1 MEAAGSNPVFRSTW
15 RRGGVATQ
23 RSAKP
28 CTPVRFR
35 SSPPITMIAI
45 TGSGEFLPS
54 ILDVDKKL
62 LNYLDEIPRVL
73 TFSTAAGRESD
84 ERLSYWE
91 NLAIEHFKDL
101 NVSHTH
107 IDARNREDLN
117 QDSVIE
123 EMKNSNFV
131 FFSGGSPNHL
141 YDSIHNSDFS
151 TELHDVEKRGII
163 AGCSAGAM
171 IMGEKMIK
179 GVGLNYLP
187 NTIVIPH
194 YGESFYSWISNTVK
208 VLNRGK
214 YKLLCLE
221 KDTYFIKDGDQLSVL
236 GKQNVHIIFKKEHHT
251 FSDGDTIDVSLLQ

>member
-1 MEAAGSNPVFRSTW
+1 
-15 RRGGVATQ
+15 
-23 RSAKP
+23 
-28 CTPVRFR
+28 
-35 SSPPITMIAI
+35 MIAI

-54 ILDVDKKL
+54 ILDVDRKL
-62 LNYLDEIPRVL
+62 LKFLDDIPHVL
-73 TFSTAAGRESD
+73 TLSTAAGKESD

-91 NLAIEHFKDL
+91 NLAINHFKDL
-101 NVSHTH
+101 NVSHKH

-117 QDSVIE
+117 QGYVIE
-123 EMKNSNFV
+123 EMKKSNFV
-131 FFSGGSPNHL
+131 FFSGGSPTHL
-141 YDSIHNSDFS
+141 YDSIHDSKFS
-151 TELHDVEKRGII
+151 TELHDIEKRGII

-221 KDTYFIKDGDQLSVL
+221 KDTYFIKDSDQLSVL
-236 GKQNVHIIFKKEHHT
+236 GKQNVHIIYNKEHYT
-251 FSDGDTIDVSLLQ
+251 FSDGDKIELSLLQ

>member
-1 MEAAGSNPVFRSTW
+1 
-15 RRGGVATQ
+15 
-23 RSAKP
+23 
-28 CTPVRFR
+28 
-35 SSPPITMIAI
+35 MIAI

-62 LNYLDEIPRVL
+62 LNYLNDIPKVL
-73 TFSTAAGRESD
+73 TLSTAAGKESD
-84 ERLSYWE
+84 KRLSYWE
-91 NLAIEHFKDL
+91 NLAIVHFKNL
-101 NVSHTH
+101 NVNHKH

-117 QDSVIE
+117 HYSVIE
-123 EMKNSNFV
+123 EIRKSNFV
-131 FFSGGSPNHL
+131 YFSGGSPNHL
-141 YDSIHNSDFS
+141 YDSIHDSDFS
-151 TELHDVEKRGII
+151 NELHDLEKRGII

-208 VLNRGK
+208 VLNRGN

-221 KDTYFIKDGDQLSVL
+221 KDTYFIKDGYQLNVL
-236 GKQNVHIIFKKEHHT
+236 GKQNVHIIYKKEHHT

>member
-1 MEAAGSNPVFRSTW
+1 MEAAGSNPVFRSKW

-35 SSPPITMIAI
+35 SSPQIIMIAI

-62 LNYLDEIPRVL
+62 IGYLNDTPKAL
-73 TFSTAAGRESD
+73 TFSTAAGKESD
-84 ERLSYWE
+84 NRLLYWK
-91 NLAIEHFKDL
+91 NLAQDHFSKL
-101 NVSHTH
+101 GIQHKH

-117 QDSVIE
+117 NSAVLD
-123 EMKNSNFV
+123 EMRSSNFV
-131 FFSGGSPNHL
+131 YFSGGSPIHL
-141 YDSIHNSDFS
+141 YDSIQNSIFS
-151 TELHDVEKRGII
+151 EELENIQHRGII

-179 GVGLNYLP
+179 GTGLNYLQ

-221 KDTYFIKDGDQLSVL
+221 KDTYFIKDKNEIRVL
-236 GKQNVHIIFKKEHHT
+236 GKQQVHIIYKKEHHT
-251 FSDGDTIDVSLLQ
+251 FYDGDKIELSLLL

>member
-1 MEAAGSNPVFRSTW
+1 MKFKLGKERCLLTGFFVNKI
-15 RRGGVATQ
+15 
-23 RSAKP
+23 AK
-28 CTPVRFR
+28 RLDINKLSLSLK
-35 SSPPITMIAI
+35 SSSFTSIPKYF
-45 TGSGEFLPS
+45 EFL
-54 ILDVDKKL
+54 
-62 LNYLDEIPRVL
+62 L

-91 NLAIEHFKDL
+91 NLAIEHFKIL

-107 IDARNREDLN
+107 IEARNREDLN

-123 EMKNSNFV
+123 EMKKSNFV

-141 YDSIHNSDFS
+141 YDSIHDSDFS

-163 AGCSAGAM
+163 SGCSAGAM

-194 YGESFYSWISNTVK
+194 YGESFYSWISN
-208 VLNRGK
+208 
-214 YKLLCLE
+214 
-221 KDTYFIKDGDQLSVL
+221 LSL
-236 GKQNVHIIFKKEHHT
+236 IHI
-251 FSDGDTIDVSLLQ
+251 

>member
-1 MEAAGSNPVFRSTW
+1 
-15 RRGGVATQ
+15 
-23 RSAKP
+23 
-28 CTPVRFR
+28 
-35 SSPPITMIAI
+35 MIAI

-54 ILDVDKKL
+54 ILGIDRKL
-62 LNYLDEIPRVL
+62 LNYLDDIPYVL
-73 TFSTAAGRESD
+73 TFSTAAGKESD
-84 ERLSYWE
+84 ARLSYWE
-91 NLAIEHFKDL
+91 NLAIKHFKNL
-101 NVSHTH
+101 NVRHMH

-117 QDSVIE
+117 QVSVIE
-123 EMKNSNFV
+123 EMKKSNFV
-131 FFSGGSPNHL
+131 FFSGGSPNYL
-141 YDSIHNSDFS
+141 YESIYDSDFS
-151 TELHDVEKRGII
+151 SELHDLEKRGII

-236 GKQNVHIIFKKEHHT
+236 GKQNVHIIFKKEHLT
-251 FSDGDTIDVSLLQ
+251 FSDGDTIDISLLQ

>member
-1 MEAAGSNPVFRSTW
+1 
-15 RRGGVATQ
+15 
-23 RSAKP
+23 
-28 CTPVRFR
+28 
-35 SSPPITMIAI
+35 MIAI

-62 LNYLDEIPRVL
+62 LNRLDEAPYVL
-73 TFSTAAGRESD
+73 TFSTAAGNESN

-91 NLAIEHFKDL
+91 NLAIEHFKNL
-101 NVSHTH
+101 NINHKH
-107 IDARNREDLN
+107 IDARNRNDLN
-117 QDSVIE
+117 NSLVIE
-123 EMKNSNFV
+123 EMKKANFV

-141 YDSIHNSDFS
+141 YESIHDSDFS
-151 TELHDVEKRGII
+151 LELQEVEKRGII

-179 GVGLNYLP
+179 GVGLNYIH

-221 KDTYFIKDGDQLSVL
+221 KDTYFIKNKDELSVL
-236 GKQNVHIIFKKEHHT
+236 GKQNVHIIYKKDHHT
-251 FSDGDTIDVSLLQ
+251 FSDGDRVDISLLQ

>member
-1 MEAAGSNPVFRSTW
+1 
-15 RRGGVATQ
+15 
-23 RSAKP
+23 
-28 CTPVRFR
+28 
-35 SSPPITMIAI
+35 MIAI

-62 LNYLDEIPRVL
+62 LNYLDDIPYVL
-73 TFSTAAGRESD
+73 TFSTAAGKESD

-91 NLAIEHFKDL
+91 NLAIEHFKNL
-101 NVSHTH
+101 NVNHKH
-107 IDARNREDLN
+107 IDARNRNDLN
-117 QDSVIE
+117 MDSVIE
-123 EMKNSNFV
+123 EMKKSNFV

-141 YDSIHNSDFS
+141 YDAINDSKFSD
-151 TELHDVEKRGII
+151 ELQNIENRGII

-187 NTIVIPH
+187 KTIVIPH

-236 GKQNVHIIFKKEHHT
+236 GLSLIHI
-251 FSDGDTIDVSLLQ
+251 

>member
-1 MEAAGSNPVFRSTW
+1 
-15 RRGGVATQ
+15 
-23 RSAKP
+23 
-28 CTPVRFR
+28 
-35 SSPPITMIAI
+35 MIAI

-62 LNYLDEIPRVL
+62 LNYLDDIPYVL
-73 TFSTAAGRESD
+73 TFSTAAGKETD

-91 NLAIEHFKDL
+91 SLAIEHFKNL
-101 NVSHTH
+101 NVNHKH
-107 IDARNREDLN
+107 IDARNRNDLN
-117 QDSVIE
+117 NDSVIE
-123 EMKNSNFV
+123 EMKKSNFV

-141 YDSIHNSDFS
+141 YDSINNSKFS
-151 TELHDVEKRGII
+151 DELLKIEKRGII

-221 KDTYFIKDGDQLSVL
+221 KDTYFIKDDVQLSVL

>member
-1 MEAAGSNPVFRSTW
+1 
-15 RRGGVATQ
+15 
-23 RSAKP
+23 
-28 CTPVRFR
+28 
-35 SSPPITMIAI
+35 MIAI

-62 LNYLDEIPRVL
+62 LNYLDDIPYVL
-73 TFSTAAGRESD
+73 TFSTAAGKESD

-91 NLAIEHFKDL
+91 NLAIDHFKKL
-101 NVSHTH
+101 KVNHMH
-107 IDARNREDLN
+107 IDARNRTDLN
-117 QDSVIE
+117 NSSVIE
-123 EMKNSNFV
+123 EMKKANFV

-141 YDSIHNSDFS
+141 YESIYDSDFS
-151 TELHDVEKRGII
+151 NELEEIEKRGII

-179 GVGLNYLP
+179 GVGLNYIL

-221 KDTYFIKDGDQLSVL
+221 KDTYFVKDKDQLSVL
-236 GKQNVHIIFKKEHHT
+236 GKQNVHIIYKKEHHT
-251 FSDGDTIDVSLLQ
+251 FSDGDTIDFSLLQ

>member
-1 MEAAGSNPVFRSTW
+1 MCIR
-15 RRGGVATQ
+15 
-23 RSAKP
+23 
-28 CTPVRFR
+28 
-35 SSPPITMIAI
+35 
-45 TGSGEFLPS
+45 
-54 ILDVDKKL
+54 D
-62 LNYLDEIPRVL
+62 
-73 TFSTAAGRESD
+73 
-84 ERLSYWE
+84 RLSYWE
-91 NLAIEHFKDL
+91 NLAINHFKNL
-101 NVSHTH
+101 NVSHIH

-117 QDSVIE
+117 QDYVLE
-123 EMKNSNFV
+123 EMKQSNFV

-141 YDSIHNSDFS
+141 YDSIHDSDFS

-221 KDTYFIKDGDQLSVL
+221 KDTYFVKDADQLSVL
-236 GKQNVHIIFKKEHHT
+236 GKQNVHIIYKKEHHT
-251 FSDGDTIDVSLLQ
+251 FSDGDRIDVSLLQ

>member
-1 MEAAGSNPVFRSTW
+1 
-15 RRGGVATQ
+15 
-23 RSAKP
+23 
-28 CTPVRFR
+28 
-35 SSPPITMIAI
+35 MIAI

-62 LNYLDEIPRVL
+62 LNYLDDIPYVL
-73 TFSTAAGRESD
+73 TFSTAAGKESD

-91 NLAIEHFKDL
+91 NLAIEHFKNL
-101 NVSHTH
+101 NVNHKH
-107 IDARNREDLN
+107 IDARNRNDLN
-117 QDSVIE
+117 MDSVIE
-123 EMKNSNFV
+123 EMKKSNFV

-141 YDSIHNSDFS
+141 YDAINYSKFSD
-151 TELHDVEKRGII
+151 ELQNIENRGII

-187 NTIVIPH
+187 KTIVIPH

-221 KDTYFIKDGDQLSVL
+221 KDTYFIKNGEQLSVL
-236 GKQNVHIIFKKEHHT
+236 GKQNIHIIYKKEHHT
-251 FSDGDTIDVSLLQ
+251 FSDGDTISVSLLQ